1 MNIINVKYLI
11 IVSVMIFLSVGF
23 VVIVNFFL
31 SAIGNLCFLS
41 LFPFSLKK
49 LSILF
54 SGSFKELDFALIGCF
69 LYYFLLLLLIYAFV
83 LYITRN

>member
-11 IVSVMIFLSVGF
+11 IVLIMIFLSVGS
-23 VVIVNFFL
+23 VVIVYFFL

-41 LFPFSLKK
+41 LFPISLKK

-83 LYITRN
+83 LYITKN